1 MGSILGFQACPRYS
15 LFSLF
20 LLIIVIGEQEQDHVL
35 IELDIDI
42 LGLDERIV
50 ILKRKRFPFTGREE
64 ITWYF
69 EAEKKQEGKKR

>member
-1 MGSILGFQACPRYS
+1 MPQQAG
-15 LFSLF
+15 LEKG
-20 LLIIVIGEQEQDHVL
+20 LLVLPTIAFYKQSEQEQDHVL

-64 ITWYF
+64 ITRCF
-69 EAEKKQEGKKR
+69 EAEKNQEGKNR